1 MIVDLATQAYNALHH
16 NRRRSVLTML
26 GMAWGIATVVLLLAY
41 GTGFERGLWS
51 AFRSFGTN
59 LVFIF
64 PGRTELQAGGTK
76 AGTQVRLTVN
86 DLDSI
91 RAEVPLLKR
100 VSPEAFKN
108 CVVAFGTRSSN
119 YGVSGVYA
127 SYGRMRKME
136 VAEGTFFSEAD
147 DYTHTRV
154 AVIGSDAKKKL
165 FSGQNALGENV
176 RLDGI
181 SYQIV
186 GVLKHQVQN
195 GDDNINEHVYVP
207 FSAMSDLT
215 NTYYL
220 SSVVMEYEG
229 DHAKVV
235 KAVRDSMAFHH
246 SFNPKDQ
253 RAIFV
258 FDVFADLMDLQV
270 ISTGIKILLGFIGLL
285 TLGIGGVGLM
295 NIMLVSVTQRTREI
309 GVEKALGAHRWHIL
323 FQFLAEALVITAL
336 GGLLGV
342 VLAYLVSWSV
352 GSLTLWSAFEENASE
367 GDIHLYID
375 SATLIWSTVILSFVG
390 IISGMLPAIKAA
402 RLNPIEALRYSVDRQ
417 GGYRVRS
424 VHVPVPPLVHDCLG
438 NRLRRDGPPIQ
449 EDIWQDGSQRNH
461 GPDDGFNSDDTHP
474 HYGRQRNDHPR
485 HGKDHGKGIAA
496 DHPATVLRDVAVA
509 HTVECDCGG
518 HHPSERLHARGR
530 NQGRTESDR
539 HGNGQRC
546 GNKYAHH
553 IHVSQRPVS
562 LQVSRTQAVGELEHS
577 QQHGKD
583 AEKRVRHEVP
593 SHWREV
599 LRDLGSGIENTRV
612 LHVHDKDGQQTEDHE
627 EHKLGLRAPR
637 RARRQWPLIFPQV

>member
-1 MIVDLATQAYNALHH
+1 MIIDLARQAYNALRH
-16 NRRRSVLTML
+16 NRRRSLLTML

-41 GTGFERGLWS
+41 GTGFERGLW
-51 AFRSFGTN
+51 AGFRSFGTS

-76 AGTQVRLTVN
+76 AGTEVRLTVN
-86 DLDSI
+86 DLDYI

-100 VSPEAFKN
+100 VSPETSKN
-108 CVVAFGTRSSN
+108 CLVAYGTRSAT

-127 SYGRMRKME
+127 GYGRMRKMD
-136 VAEGTFFSEAD
+136 VVEGSFFSEAD
-147 DYTHTRV
+147 DFTHTRV
-154 AVIGSDAKKKL
+154 AVIGADAKKKL
-165 FSGQNALGENV
+165 FSGQNALGENI

-207 FSAMSDLT
+207 YSAMSDLT

-220 SSVVMEYEG
+220 NAIVMEYEG

-235 KAVRDSMAFHH
+235 KAVRESMAFHH
-246 SFNPKDQ
+246 NFDPKDQ

-258 FDVFADLMDLQV
+258 FDVFADLLDLQV
-270 ISTGIKILLGFIGLL
+270 ITTGIKILLGFIGML

-342 VLAYLVSWSV
+342 MLAYLISWSV

-375 SATLIWSTVILSFVG
+375 SATLIWSTAILSFVG

-402 RLNPIEALRYSVDRQ
+402 RLDPIEALRY
-417 GGYRVRS
+417 
-424 VHVPVPPLVHDCLG
+424 
-438 NRLRRDGPPIQ
+438 
-449 EDIWQDGSQRNH
+449 E
-461 GPDDGFNSDDTHP
+461 
-474 HYGRQRNDHPR
+474 
-485 HGKDHGKGIAA
+485 
-496 DHPATVLRDVAVA
+496 
-509 HTVECDCGG
+509 
-518 HHPSERLHARGR
+518 
-530 NQGRTESDR
+530 
-539 HGNGQRC
+539 
-546 GNKYAHH
+546 
-553 IHVSQRPVS
+553 
-562 LQVSRTQAVGELEHS
+562 
-577 QQHGKD
+577 
-583 AEKRVRHEVP
+583 
-593 SHWREV
+593 
-599 LRDLGSGIENTRV
+599 
-612 LHVHDKDGQQTEDHE
+612 
-627 EHKLGLRAPR
+627 
-637 RARRQWPLIFPQV
+637 

>member
-1 MIVDLATQAYNALHH
+1 MITDLAKQAYTALRH
-16 NRRRSVLTML
+16 NRSRTLLTML

-86 DLDSI
+86 DLDYI
-91 RAEVPLLKR
+91 RTEVPLLKR
-100 VSPEAFKN
+100 VSPEVTKQCLA
-108 CVVAFGTRSSN
+108 AFGTRSAT

-127 SYGRMRKME
+127 SYAHMRRLDI
-136 VAEGTFFSEAD
+136 AEGTFFSEAD
-147 DYTHTRV
+147 DFTHTRV

-165 FSGQNALGENV
+165 FSGQDAIGQNL

-186 GVLKHQVQN
+186 GVMKHQIQN

-207 FSAMSDLT
+207 YSAMSDLA

-220 SSVVMEYEG
+220 TAVVMEYEG

-235 KAVRDSMAFHH
+235 KAVRESMGFHH
-246 SFNPKDQ
+246 YFDPKDQ

-258 FDVFADLMDLQV
+258 FDVFADLLDLQV

-323 FQFLAEALVITAL
+323 FQFLAEALAITAI

-342 VLAYLVSWSV
+342 VLAYLISWSV
-352 GSLTLWSAFEENASE
+352 GGLPLWSAFEENASE

-375 SATLIWSTVILSFVG
+375 SATLIWSTAILSFVG
-390 IISGMLPAIKAA
+390 VISGMLPAIKAA
-402 RLNPIEALRYSVDRQ
+402 RLDPIEALRY
-417 GGYRVRS
+417 
-424 VHVPVPPLVHDCLG
+424 
-438 NRLRRDGPPIQ
+438 
-449 EDIWQDGSQRNH
+449 E
-461 GPDDGFNSDDTHP
+461 
-474 HYGRQRNDHPR
+474 
-485 HGKDHGKGIAA
+485 
-496 DHPATVLRDVAVA
+496 
-509 HTVECDCGG
+509 
-518 HHPSERLHARGR
+518 
-530 NQGRTESDR
+530 
-539 HGNGQRC
+539 
-546 GNKYAHH
+546 
-553 IHVSQRPVS
+553 
-562 LQVSRTQAVGELEHS
+562 
-577 QQHGKD
+577 
-583 AEKRVRHEVP
+583 
-593 SHWREV
+593 
-599 LRDLGSGIENTRV
+599 
-612 LHVHDKDGQQTEDHE
+612 
-627 EHKLGLRAPR
+627 
-637 RARRQWPLIFPQV
+637 